1 MHFNIAGSFF
11 DARYKIKKQRDGSS
25 ANVTFADAIKAF
37 SGDKLTVTG
46 PTATAGI
53 FCTYPAD
60 YLSVW
65 GGVVDQVRPP
75 HCNVSIPQ
83 PVQKQF

>member
-1 MHFNIAGSFF
+1 MS
-11 DARYKIKKQRDGSS
+11 
-25 ANVTFADAIKAF
+25 F
-37 SGDKLTVTG
+37 SGGKLTVTG

-65 GGVVDQVRPP
+65 GGVMDQVRPP
-75 HCNVSIPQ
+75 HCNVSVLQ
-83 PVQKQF
+83 LVQKPVLSILPVCKSSV